1 MLGFPTVEDEF
12 EAAQYSRTLERM
24 IREGMPLTREKW
36 ISLNFLG
43 RPPKPW
49 MGEHEGEMLI
59 PLRDFSKVD
68 Q

>member
-1 MLGFPTVEDEF
+1 
-12 EAAQYSRTLERM
+12 
-24 IREGMPLTREKW
+24 MPLTREKW

-43 RPPKPW
+43 RPLKPW
-49 MGEHEGEMLI
+49 MGEHEGEVLI